1 MGDLRKCNAGVVPVK
16 GAGQG
21 YPYKDRHFGNA
32 ENRKIVENAP
42 EMSTDDSMTVL
53 VGPYHR
59 PRPPVTFCDTQSTLQ
74 DHHPVFLKPLFFF
87 KKKQWFGIPLI

>member
-1 MGDLRKCNAGVVPVK
+1 MSGAQRAMSGAQRVK
-16 GAGQG
+16 WPGQG

-32 ENRKIVENAP
+32 ENRKIVETAP

-59 PRPPVTFCDTQSTLQ
+59 PRPPVTFYDTQSTLQ
-74 DHHPVFLKPLFFF
+74 DHHPVFLKQRIFTNP
-87 KKKQWFGIPLI
+87 